1 MAEISFGI
9 EYEFDFISPS
19 GQVFT
24 NYSGARFAHVEAWGV
39 QDDPTAGAEIWTP
52 VFTSVEEAVESHERQ
67 WNEWISRNEPI
78 VPYMCNRTNRSI
90 GVHIHLGL
98 PTRDLEPSE
107 KVKIAR
113 AIAIAYPYLMALHAQ
128 PIPSN
133 RGLTT
138 RYAYPIW
145 RANYHIP
152 IQDHYAEIS
161 ASHNGT
167 VEFRIFDSNIPQVSL
182 TCVTL
187 MKAIAEKVLEDR
199 SGIVFKILDNIY
211 RRDRER
217 ALRFGVIG
225 LDVVTY
231 LKYIKSVAGNIELPR
246 ISSVREILYLSAK
259 YFMNVW
265 NVKQTLHVKDYD
277 WFELQLKNPK
287 EFLRNITHVI
297 PPRFRS
303 KVERWMR
310 EVQNVNTLED
320 LIRIAENSRNV
331 FLKAL
336 ESQVERSRVTCV
348 SALRDRVASGEINI
362 VRIGE
367 VPHMERNEVAGE
379 IEYLLRESGD
389 SMVHLYTAREIIE
402 SPSRYYVAYVR
413 DPVNERA
420 VILGAVAINMSNGE
434 IGSLVVDRRY
444 RRLGVGRRL
453 VTHVMNLGL
462 SRYKAFIRRGNEA
475 SLRLFESLGFRI
487 VQEYHDGVM
496 VEYQR
501 R

>member
-1 MAEISFGI
+1 M
-9 EYEFDFISPS
+9 
-19 GQVFT
+19 
-24 NYSGARFAHVEAWGV
+24 
-39 QDDPTAGAEIWTP
+39 
-52 VFTSVEEAVESHERQ
+52 
-67 WNEWISRNEPI
+67 
-78 VPYMCNRTNRSI
+78 
-90 GVHIHLGL
+90 L
-98 PTRDLEPSE
+98 P
-107 KVKIAR
+107 
-113 AIAIAYPYLMALHAQ
+113 
-128 PIPSN
+128 
-133 RGLTT
+133 
-138 RYAYPIW
+138 
-145 RANYHIP
+145 
-152 IQDHYAEIS
+152 
-161 ASHNGT
+161 
-167 VEFRIFDSNIPQVSL
+167 
-182 TCVTL
+182 
-187 MKAIAEKVLEDR
+187 IAEKVLEDHANTEFEITD
-199 SGIVFKILDNIY
+199 SIY

-231 LKYIKSVAGNIELPR
+231 LKYIKSVAGNISIPK
-246 ISSVREILYLSAK
+246 INSVREILYLSAK

-265 NVKQTLHVKDYD
+265 NIKQTLHVEDYD

-331 FLKAL
+331 FLRAL
-336 ESQVERSRVTCV
+336 ESQVERTRVTCV
-348 SALRDRVASGEINI
+348 SALHDRVRNGEIYI

-367 VPHMERNEVAGE
+367 VLNMERNEVAGE

-389 SMVHLYTAREIIE
+389 SMVRLHTAREIIE
-402 SPSRYYVAYVR
+402 SPSRFYVAYVR
-413 DPVNERA
+413 DPNSERP
-420 VILGAVAINMSNGE
+420 VIIGAISINMSNGE

-453 VTHVMNLGL
+453 VIHVMNTGL
-462 SRYKAFIRRGNEA
+462 SRYKAFIRRGNVA